1 MLLPGA
7 VRGQEPAN
15 AAELRAQLEVLRP
28 RLEAHLAER
37 RRIREANRP
46 RSRAEAPVEGV
57 EAPVERVPE
66 RARLPA
72 GLVEWLGSGAAL
84 NGPIDAVGLYRRLA
98 LGVSPVARACATL
111 DAEACLETVGLLED
125 PGAAGDVSWARRW
138 YDVPSARRL
147 VLSRASGTPDWD
159 RSDVRRCVDG
169 GGDVCLQVLERWES
183 DDVAPGGPGARASL
197 ARFALARGGED
208 GRARMVALDEGA
220 TAAELLSAVSGLS
233 LRELV
238 SAWAGSLRQAHPRR
252 DGSRQRRDRGTA
264 LAWASV
270 FAFLAM
276 TNTRWRLGR

>member
-46 RSRAEAPVEGV
+46 RARAEAPVERSARR
-57 EAPVERVPE
+57 AP
-66 RARLPA
+66 LPP
-72 GLVEWLGSGAAL
+72 GLLEWLGSEAAL
-84 NGPIDAVGLYRRLA
+84 IRSIEAAGLYRQLV
-98 LGVSPVARACATL
+98 LGVSPVARACAGL
-111 DAEACLETVGLLED
+111 DAEACLETVGLVED

-138 YDVPSARRL
+138 YDAPSARRL

-169 GGDVCLQVLERWES
+169 GGDVCLEVLERWEW

-208 GRARMVALDEGA
+208 GRARMRALEEGA

-252 DGSRQRRDRGTA
+252 DGSRHRRDRGTA